1 MAGRSSAAKT
11 LKIIFERI
19 VMAIVEVKVPQLSE
33 SVAEATLL
41 QWKKKVGDAVA
52 VDEILIDVETDKVVL
67 EVPAPSAG
75 VIVEIVEPDGSTVAA
90 DQLIAR
96 IDTEGVAG
104 GVVAPVAPVVA
115 AMAAASAPAAVAA
128 VPASASMAGVA
139 MPAAAK
145 LMADNQLAAGS
156 VAGTG
161 KDGRVTKGD
170 VLAAVAAPKAAS
182 APTMPA
188 AKPAAPLLPQV
199 AAPASSLAASLE
211 GRPEQRVPM
220 SRLRARVAERLLQS
234 QSTNAI
240 LTTFNEINMAPVMEM
255 RKRMQERFEK
265 EHGVK
270 LGFMS
275 FFVKAAVHA
284 LKKFPV
290 LNASV
295 DGTDIVY
302 HGFFDIGI
310 AVGSPRGLVV
320 PILRNADQMSFAD
333 IEKKI
338 AEFGAKARD
347 GKLGMEEMTGGT
359 FSISNGG
366 TFGSM
371 MSTPIIN
378 PPQSAIL
385 GVHATKDRAM
395 VENGQVVVRP
405 MNYFAMSYDHR
416 IIDGREAVLG
426 LVAMKEALEDP
437 ARLLFDI

>member
-1 MAGRSSAAKT
+1 
-11 LKIIFERI
+11 
-19 VMAIVEVKVPQLSE
+19 MAIVEVKVPQLSE
-33 SVAEATLL
+33 SVAEATMLA
-41 QWKKKVGDAVA
+41 WKKKVGDAVTA
-52 VDEILIDVETDKVVL
+52 DEILIDIETDKVVL
-67 EVPAPSAG
+67 EVPAPSSG
-75 VIVEIVEPDGSTVAA
+75 VIVEILVADGGTVLAE
-90 DQLIAR
+90 QLIAR
-96 IDTEGVAG
+96 IDTAAAAG
-104 GVVAPVAPVVA
+104 AVVPAAAAPVAA
-115 AMAAASAPAAVAA
+115 APAATPAVAA
-128 VPASASMAGVA
+128 APASNSKAGVA

-145 LMADNQLAAGS
+145 LLADNGIAASS
-156 VAGTG
+156 VDGTG
-161 KDGRVTKGD
+161 KDGRITKGD
-170 VLAAVAAPKAAS
+170 VLAAVAAPKVVAA
-182 APTMPA
+182 AAIPTGVPT
-188 AKPAAPLLPQV
+188 KSLPQV
-199 AAPASSLAASLE
+199 ASPSVNL
-211 GRPEQRVPM
+211 GDRPEQRVPM

-240 LTTFNEINMAPVMEM
+240 LTTFNEINMAPVMDM

-295 DGTDIVY
+295 DGNDIVY
-302 HGFFDIGI
+302 HGYFDIGI

-338 AEFGAKARD
+338 SEYGQKAKD
-347 GKLGMEEMTGGT
+347 GKLGIEEMTGGT

-395 VENGQVVVRP
+395 VENGVVVVRP

>member
-1 MAGRSSAAKT
+1 
-11 LKIIFERI
+11 
-19 VMAIVEVKVPQLSE
+19 MAIVEVKVPQLSE

-41 QWKKKVGDAVA
+41 QWKKKAGEAVA
-52 VDEILIDVETDKVVL
+52 QDEILIEIETDKVVL

-75 VIVEIVEPDGSTVAA
+75 VLAELLVGDGGTVVS
-90 DQLIAR
+90 DQPIAR
-96 IDTEGVAG
+96 IDTEGKAG
-104 GVVAPVAPVVA
+104 AAAAPAAAAAAPAAAAPVA
-115 AMAAASAPAAVAA
+115 AAAAPAA
-128 VPASASMAGVA
+128 AGGGKGDVA

-145 LMADNQLAAGS
+145 ILAENNLSAAQVAGS
-156 VAGTG
+156 G

-170 VLAAVAAPKAAS
+170 ALAAVAGGVKSTAAVIPTGVPTKA
-182 APTMPA
+182 
-188 AKPAAPLLPQV
+188 LPQV
-199 AAPASSLAASLE
+199 AAPSSAQDLGE
-211 GRPEQRVPM
+211 RPEQRVPM

-240 LTTFNEINMAPVMEM
+240 LTTFNEVNMAPVMEM
-255 RKRMQERFEK
+255 RKKFQDAFTK

-270 LGFMS
+270 IGFMS

-295 DGTDIVY
+295 DGNDIVY
-302 HGFFDIGI
+302 HGYFDIGI

-338 AEFGAKARD
+338 AEFGKKAAE
-347 GKLGMEEMTGGT
+347 GKLGIEEMTGGT

-385 GVHATKDRAM
+385 GVHATKDRAV

-405 MNYFAMSYDHR
+405 MNYLAMSYDHR

-426 LVAMKEALEDP
+426 LVAMKDALEDP
-437 ARLLFDI
+437 SRLLFDL

>member
-1 MAGRSSAAKT
+1 
-11 LKIIFERI
+11 
-19 VMAIVEVKVPQLSE
+19 MAIVEVKVPQLSE

-41 QWKKKVGDAVA
+41 QWKKKAGQAVA
-52 VDEILIDVETDKVVL
+52 ADEILIDIETDKVVM
-67 EVPAPSAG
+67 EVPAPAAG
-75 VIVEIVEPDGSTVAA
+75 VLVELLAGDGATVVAHQA
-90 DQLIAR
+90 IAR
-96 IDTEGVAG
+96 IDTAAVAG
-104 GVVAPVAPVVA
+104 
-115 AMAAASAPAAVAA
+115 AAASAPAAAA
-128 VPASASMAGVA
+128 PAPAAAAAPASNSMAGVA

-145 LMADNQLAAGS
+145 LMADGQLSAGS
-156 VAGTG
+156 VAGSG
-161 KDGRVTKGD
+161 RDGRVTKGD
-170 VLAAVAAPKAAS
+170 VLGAVAAGASAPAPAAAAVAVAAAPAVARPLPAVAAPVVN
-182 APTMPA
+182 
-188 AKPAAPLLPQV
+188 L
-199 AAPASSLAASLE
+199 
-211 GRPEQRVPM
+211 GDRPEQRVPM

-234 QSTNAI
+234 QATNAI
-240 LTTFNEINMAPVMEM
+240 LTTFNEVNMAPLMEM
-255 RKRMQERFEK
+255 RKRFQEKFEK

-270 LGFMS
+270 IGFMS

-284 LKKFPV
+284 LKKYPV

-295 DGTDIVY
+295 DGNDIVY
-302 HGFFDIGI
+302 HGYFDIGI

-338 AEFGAKARD
+338 AEYGAKARD
-347 GKLGMEEMTGGT
+347 GKLGIEEMTGGT

-371 MSTPIIN
+371 LSTPIIN

-385 GVHATKDRAM
+385 GVHATKDRAV
-395 VENGQVVVRP
+395 VENGQIVIRP
-405 MNYFAMSYDHR
+405 MNYLAMSYDHR

>member
-1 MAGRSSAAKT
+1 
-11 LKIIFERI
+11 
-19 VMAIVEVKVPQLSE
+19 MAIVEVKVPQLSE

-41 QWKKKVGDAVA
+41 QWKKKVGEAVK
-52 VDEILIDVETDKVVL
+52 VDEILIEVETDKVVL

-75 VIVEIVEPDGSTVAA
+75 VLVEIVQADGSTVAA
-90 DQLIAR
+90 EQLIAR
-96 IDTEGVAG
+96 IDTEGTAG
-104 GVVAPVAPVVA
+104 AVA
-115 AMAAASAPAAVAA
+115 APAAAPAAAVAAPAVTAAASAGGN
-128 VPASASMAGVA
+128 SKAGVA

-145 LMADNQLAAGS
+145 LLADNNLSAGS

-161 KDGRVTKGD
+161 KDGRITKGD
-170 VLAAVAAPKAAS
+170 VLGAVAAGGAVKTVAAVAIPTG
-182 APTMPA
+182 APT
-188 AKPAAPLLPQV
+188 KVLPQV
-199 AAPASSLAASLE
+199 AAPAALHL
-211 GRPEQRVPM
+211 GDRPEERVPM

-302 HGFFDIGI
+302 HGYFDIGI

-320 PILRNADQMSFAD
+320 PILRNADQMSFAE

-338 AEFGAKARD
+338 AEFGQKAKD
-347 GKLGMEEMTGGT
+347 GKLGIEDMTGGT

>member
-1 MAGRSSAAKT
+1 
-11 LKIIFERI
+11 
-19 VMAIVEVKVPQLSE
+19 MAIVEVKVPQLSE
-33 SVAEATLL
+33 SVAEATML
-41 QWKKKVGDAVA
+41 QWKKKVGESVA
-52 VDEILIDVETDKVVL
+52 IDEILIDVETDKVVL
-67 EVPAPSAG
+67 EVPAPAAG
-75 VIVEIVEPDGSTVAA
+75 VLVELLVADGGTVVAE
-90 DQLIAR
+90 QLIAR
-96 IDTEGVAG
+96 IDTEGKAG
-104 GVVAPVAPVVA
+104 AAAPTS
-115 AMAAASAPAAVAA
+115 AAASQAASTTSVQAVAPAA
-128 VPASASMAGVA
+128 SGGSMAGVA
-139 MPAAAK
+139 MPSAAK
-145 LMADNQLAAGS
+145 LMADNNMSAGS
-156 VAGTG
+156 VDGTG
-161 KDGRVTKGD
+161 KGGRVTKGD
-170 VLAAVAAPKAAS
+170 VLAAATKSLAPS
-182 APTMPA
+182 AIPTGVPA
-188 AKPAAPLLPQV
+188 KVLPQV
-199 AAPASSLAASLE
+199 ASSVKAADLGE
-211 GRPEQRVPM
+211 RPEQRVPM

-240 LTTFNEINMAPVMEM
+240 LTTFNEINMAPVMDM
-255 RKRMQERFEK
+255 RKRFQEKFEK
-265 EHGVK
+265 EYGCK

-284 LKKFPV
+284 LKKYPV

-295 DGTDIVY
+295 DGNDIVY
-302 HGFFDIGI
+302 HGYFDIGI

-338 AEFGAKARD
+338 AEYGAKARD
-347 GKLGMEEMTGGT
+347 GKLGIEEMTGGT

-371 MSTPIIN
+371 LSTPIIN

-385 GVHATKDRAM
+385 GVHATKDRAV